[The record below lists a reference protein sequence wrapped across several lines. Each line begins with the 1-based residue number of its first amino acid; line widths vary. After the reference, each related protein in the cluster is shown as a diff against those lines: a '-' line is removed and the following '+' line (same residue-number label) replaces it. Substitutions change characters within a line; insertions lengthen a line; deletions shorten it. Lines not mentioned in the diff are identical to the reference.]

1 MTDKTSVCVIG
12 YRLIIYW
19 KQPSICLN
27 HEGPQ
32 RSMCMELIQL
42 ADQTVLICSTT
53 DNIKPRGKISNA
65 KAGIKDQGEICPPV
79 SISPSLDEH
88 IR

>member
-1 MTDKTSVCVIG
+1 
-12 YRLIIYW
+12 
-19 KQPSICLN
+19 
-27 HEGPQ
+27 
-32 RSMCMELIQL
+32 MCMELIQL